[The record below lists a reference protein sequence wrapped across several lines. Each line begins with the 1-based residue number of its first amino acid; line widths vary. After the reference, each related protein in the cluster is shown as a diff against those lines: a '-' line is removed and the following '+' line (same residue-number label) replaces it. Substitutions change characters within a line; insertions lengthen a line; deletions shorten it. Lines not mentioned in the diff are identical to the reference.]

1 MGRFEHKGV
10 RLMKTFD
17 DCSSCG
23 GRVTPRYVQK
33 PCWWGERL
41 IAIVDHVPAGV
52 CEQCGERYYEA
63 KVLKSIENLLKHK
76 RAFKTQI
83 KVPLAEYA
91 QV

>member
-1 MGRFEHKGV
+1 M
-10 RLMKTFD
+10 
-17 DCSSCG
+17 
-23 GRVTPRYVQK
+23 TPRYVQK

-63 KVLKSIENLLKHK
+63 KVLKSIESLLKHK